1 MQEITT
7 LLDSSPAILLICS
20 SVFGAC
26 VGSFLNVVAA
36 RLPGMLFHG
45 WRSQCREVLEIEDG
59 KEEAPDDLMQPPSRC
74 PNCKTKLRWYHNI
87 PVLGYTMLRGR
98 CAFCG
103 VRISARYPL
112 VELAAA
118 LLTAHA
124 ALCFGPGITLAYA
137 LILIYSLLVL
147 TLIDLDHQLLP
158 DNVVLPLLWIGLLAN
173 LNNQFASLQ
182 SAVIGAMAGYMVL
195 WTIYQVH
202 HRLTGKEGMGY
213 GDFKLLAA
221 LGAWFGW
228 QALPVIILTA
238 SLIGTGI
245 AVLLMLFR
253 GHNRVQLCAHPLHA
267 GRVLAHSLAR

>member
-1 MQEITT
+1 
-7 LLDSSPAILLICS
+7 
-20 SVFGAC
+20 
-26 VGSFLNVVAA
+26 
-36 RLPGMLFHG
+36 
-45 WRSQCREVLEIEDG
+45 
-59 KEEAPDDLMQPPSRC
+59 
-74 PNCKTKLRWYHNI
+74 
-87 PVLGYTMLRGR
+87 MLRGQ
-98 CAFCG
+98 CAFCS

-124 ALCFGPGITLAYA
+124 ALYFAPGITLAYA

-158 DNVVLPLLWIGLLAN
+158 DNIVLPLLWIGLLAN
-173 LNNQFASLQ
+173 LDNQFVSIQ

-245 AVLLMLFR
+245 AILLMLFR
-253 GHNRVQLCAHPLHA
+253 GHKREVPIAFGPY
-267 GRVLAHSLAR
+267 LALGGWVFLMWGERIMRAYFGALGF